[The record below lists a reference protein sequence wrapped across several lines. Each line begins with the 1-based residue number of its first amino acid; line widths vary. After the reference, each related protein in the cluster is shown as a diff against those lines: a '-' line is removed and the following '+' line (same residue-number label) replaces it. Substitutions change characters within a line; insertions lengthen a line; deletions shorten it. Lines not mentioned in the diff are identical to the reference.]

1 MPIISAS
8 GNPQLIGYLKF
19 LKINFVNCKKKKMI
33 DIKDSSMIPPSG
45 GGGAKLTQYS
55 HGAGCG
61 CKIAPKVLDEI
72 LKSNIALPDNKN
84 LLVGNSSK
92 DDAAA
97 YDLGNGMA
105 LISTT
110 DFFMP
115 IVDDAF
121 DFGRIAAANSI
132 SDVYAM
138 GGKPLLAI
146 AILGWPI
153 EKLSPEI
160 AQRVVEGGRTICAEA
175 GISLAGGHSIDS
187 PEPIFGLAVTGIVP
201 IENLKRNNTAEEGDL
216 LFITKPLGV
225 GILST
230 AQKRGLL
237 KEEHLPV
244 MINQLI
250 ALNKIGEEL
259 GKIKGVTAM
268 TDITGFGLLGHLIE
282 MAEGSRLSAEIYYD
296 KLPIAAGVK
305 EYISQRIFPDATTRN
320 WSSYSDK
327 VKFEKGVNV
336 MEAFTLLPD
345 PQTNGGLL
353 ISVKPDSIAAIE
365 KLFIDNGLQEFITTV
380 GVLKKQ
386 EEKIVFIK

>member
-1 MPIISAS
+1 
-8 GNPQLIGYLKF
+8 
-19 LKINFVNCKKKKMI
+19 MI
-33 DIKDSSMIPPSG
+33 
-45 GGGAKLTQYS
+45 KLTQYS

-72 LKSNIALPDNKN
+72 LKSSLTVPDNKN
-84 LLVGNSSK
+84 LLVGNHSK
-92 DDAAA
+92 DDAAV
-97 YDLGNGMA
+97 YDLGNGTA

-146 AILGWPI
+146 AILGWPV
-153 EKLSPEI
+153 EKLAVEI
-160 AQRVVEGGRTICAEA
+160 AQKVIEGGRTICAEA
-175 GISLAGGHSIDS
+175 GIPLAGGHSIDS
-187 PEPIFGLAVTGIVP
+187 PEPLFGLAVTGIVP
-201 IENLKRNNTAEEGDL
+201 IENLKKNNTANEGDW
-216 LFITKPLGV
+216 LFLTKPLGV

-230 AQKRGLL
+230 AQKRELL

-244 MINQLI
+244 MISQM
-250 ALNKIGEEL
+250 ATLNKAGEQL
-259 GKIKGVTAM
+259 GKIKGVSAM
-268 TDITGFGLLGHLIE
+268 TDVTGFGLLGHLIE
-282 MAEGSRLSAEIYYD
+282 MAEGSGLGAEVYYN
-296 KLPIAAGVK
+296 KLPLAAGVK
-305 EYISQRIFPDATTRN
+305 EYIGQRIFPDATTRN

-353 ISVKPDSIAAIE
+353 FAVHHDSLRAVEDLLRSLGLADFTTPVGKLVAKTEKFIEVKI
-365 KLFIDNGLQEFITTV
+365 
-380 GVLKKQ
+380 
-386 EEKIVFIK
+386 